1 MASHRSGPFVALLL
15 LALLAS
21 AGAGPAQAA
30 GAAKGSL
37 QWISQWSWNVAL
49 GGPEYGGTTTL
60 VTVVNPADPAKGG
73 APANVQAR
81 FYLGAC
87 KTGSLFSEGG
97 GAQQVVPGGVALF
110 FPYPVP
116 ESGAGS
122 GCLWILSDRPV
133 LVSGSLQSSSNN
145 PATGF
150 SDTRVIPLEFWP
162 AKWAVEP

>member
-1 MASHRSGPFVALLL
+1 MGRNRSGLSVALLL
-15 LALLAS
+15 LVLLAS
-21 AGAGPAQAA
+21 TGAGPAHAA
-30 GAAKGSL
+30 GAAKGSR

-60 VTVVNPADPAKGG
+60 ITVVNPADPAKGG
-73 APANVQAR
+73 AAANVQAR

-97 GAQQVVPGGVALF
+97 GAQQVAPGGVALL

-122 GCLWILSDRPV
+122 GCLWILSDLPV
-133 LVSGSLQSSSNN
+133 LVSGNIQSASIN
-145 PATGF
+145 PVSGF

-162 AKWAVEP
+162 SKWAVEP